1 MHISITEAI
10 LCHGW
15 VPNAPH
21 LSILGYAFH
30 HPLKSWNNI
39 IPKRLAASI
48 IHENDPESVWILFY
62 RIAMAANQGRRR
74 TEQDQNVVVPEI
86 LRSSTLYEPLDSK
99 FDCTRFVEI
108 ESSRDD
114 SAQIS
119 CKHVHI
125 PFSQRPKFVAL
136 SYMWGDSNAQK
147 KILLNGV
154 EFGVTENLSSALLH
168 FRRKNTSED
177 KLFWIDAICINQD
190 DTNEKSQQV
199 RIMNHIYDR
208 ASSVV
213 VWLGDRYSKYQDTLR
228 SNELQQQ
235 AGAFVP
241 DPPTENIKTSEYIES
256 LNGATQETIM
266 AHSLARDEYWTRLWI
281 IQELGKARLLRVC
294 FGSWEWSWQ
303 NFIHFLTMHNIG
315 QESPLRLSRQLRQA
329 PNGTHFL
336 CQLLQDHA
344 QAVCKNNKDKI
355 YGLVGL
361 AADAVG
367 FPIDYS
373 KSLIEIWV
381 DTLEFVNRRGL
392 LPESSFI
399 PFGRLVKSLLM
410 GDNTKPVDQVQRVMH
425 QLDGSPMSLIVQDDD
440 QNSDARVFQFQS
452 YILGCVCN
460 LGPSAQDIVGNLRSV
475 DEWRSKVQ
483 SFFRHNLGPANDESN
498 ALLRGILESNDDK
511 LASLCLGRVGNV
523 RWTVEYSTSRFLAE
537 HMDNTLRN
545 QGPAPNSSPGTNTTD
560 ESDTR
565 VLYQM
570 KHLINEDLPW
580 RMGIVPSQAQRGDL
594 VCWVSGIRNAIL
606 VRLMCGGWDGK
617 QISAQVFGTA
627 VVSEDV
633 TGVRF
638 DHEGRVTRLAQR
650 TTSNKP
656 VLGFPVRVDAWTL
669 FALLAD

>member
-1 MHISITEAI
+1 MPRILDPVSI
-10 LCHGW
+10 
-15 VPNAPH
+15 P
-21 LSILGYAFH
+21 GYAFH
-30 HPLKSWNNI
+30 HPLKSGNEI
-39 IPKRLAASI
+39 VLKKLAASI
-48 IHENDPESVWILFY
+48 INENDPQSVWLLCH

-74 TEQDQNVVVPEI
+74 TEQDQNVVVPDI
-86 LRSSTLYEPLDSK
+86 VHSSTLYEPLDSK

-108 ESSRDD
+108 ESSKDD

-119 CKHVHI
+119 CKHVRI

-147 KILLNGV
+147 KILLNGE
-154 EFGVTENLSSALLH
+154 EFAVTENLLSALLH
-168 FRRKNTSED
+168 LRRKNTLED
-177 KLFWIDAICINQD
+177 TLFWIDAISINQD

-208 ASSVV
+208 ASSVI
-213 VWLGDRYSKYQDTLR
+213 VWLGDSYSKYQDTLR
-228 SNELQQQ
+228 SSELQRK
-235 AGAFVP
+235 AGGFVP
-241 DPPTENIKTSEYIES
+241 SPSTQNIKTTEYIES
-256 LNGATQETIM
+256 SNGASEETMM

-294 FGSWEWSWQ
+294 FGGWEWSWK

-315 QESPLRLSRQLRQA
+315 QEGPLRLSRQLRQA

-336 CQLLQDHA
+336 SQLLEDHG
-344 QAVCKNNKDKI
+344 QAVCKNSKDKI

-381 DTLEFVNRRGL
+381 DTLEFVNRRRL
-392 LPESSFI
+392 LPESSYI

-410 GDNTKPVDQVQRVMH
+410 GDHTKPVDQVQRLVH
-425 QLDGSPMSLIVQDDD
+425 QLDGSPMSLIVQDGG

-460 LGPSAQDIVGNLRSV
+460 LGPSVQDIVGNLRSV

-483 SFFRHNLGPANDESN
+483 GFFRGNLGPANEESN
-498 ALLRGILESNDDK
+498 ALLRGILESDDDK
-511 LASLCLGRVGNV
+511 LASLCVGRVGNV
-523 RWTVEYSTSRFLAE
+523 RWKVEYSTSNFLDE

-545 QGPAPNSSPGTNTTD
+545 QSPAPKASPETNTTD

-570 KHLINEDLPW
+570 RHLLNEYLPW

-594 VCWVSGIRNAIL
+594 ICWVSGIRNAIL
-606 VRLMCGGWDGK
+606 VRLIYGGRTGT

-638 DHEGRVTRLAQR
+638 DHEDRVKRLAQR
-650 TTSNKP
+650 TTYDGKP
-656 VLGFPVRVDAWTL
+656 VLGFPIKVDAWAL

>member
-1 MHISITEAI
+1 MV
-10 LCHGW
+10 L
-15 VPNAPH
+15 P
-21 LSILGYAFH
+21 
-30 HPLKSWNNI
+30 
-39 IPKRLAASI
+39 
-48 IHENDPESVWILFY
+48 D
-62 RIAMAANQGRRR
+62 
-74 TEQDQNVVVPEI
+74 I

-154 EFGVTENLSSALLH
+154 EFAVTENLSSALLH
-168 FRRKNTSED
+168 LRRKNTSED

-199 RIMNHIYDR
+199 CIMNHIYDR

-241 DPPTENIKTSEYIES
+241 DPPTQNIKTSEYIES
-256 LNGATQETIM
+256 LNGATQETIV

-315 QESPLRLSRQLRQA
+315 QEGPLRLSRQLRQA

-336 CQLLQDHA
+336 CQLLQDHS
-344 QAVCKNNKDKI
+344 QAVCKNSKDKI

-410 GDNTKPVDQVQRVMH
+410 GDNTKLVDQVQRLVH
-425 QLDGSPMSLIVQDDD
+425 QLDGSTMSLICQDEY

-460 LGPSAQDIVGNLRSV
+460 LGPSAQDIIGNLRSV
-475 DEWRSKVQ
+475 DEWRSKAQ
-483 SFFRHNLGPANDESN
+483 DFFRHNLGPANEESN
-498 ALLRGILESNDDK
+498 ALLRGILESNDEK
-511 LASLCLGRVGNV
+511 LAGLCLGRVGNV
-523 RWTVEYSTSRFLAE
+523 RWTVGYFESRFLDE
-537 HMDNTLRN
+537 HMDNNTPESESSPKFIARDQYYRRERYPRVISN
-545 QGPAPNSSPGTNTTD
+545 EASTGSQRGPAMENGDCSQPSAERRSDMLGLWNT
-560 ESDTR
+560 
-565 VLYQM
+565 
-570 KHLINEDLPW
+570 
-580 RMGIVPSQAQRGDL
+580 
-594 VCWVSGIRNAIL
+594 
-606 VRLMCGGWDGK
+606 
-617 QISAQVFGTA
+617 
-627 VVSEDV
+627 
-633 TGVRF
+633 
-638 DHEGRVTRLAQR
+638 
-650 TTSNKP
+650 
-656 VLGFPVRVDAWTL
+656 
-669 FALLAD
+669 